1 MISFAFRHAKRV
13 VVGVIGVT
21 VIGIGLAFFVLPGP
35 GLLIVIL
42 GLAILASE
50 FMWAK
55 RLLDQAK
62 GRYDKVKR
70 KVLRKESGEQAS

>member
-1 MISFAFRHAKRV
+1 M
-13 VVGVIGVT
+13 
-21 VIGIGLAFFVLPGP
+21 IGIGLAFFVLPGP

-70 KVLRKESGEQAS
+70 KVLRKEADEQAS